1 MQINL
6 DKADLF
12 LVSKALEYYYEITGI
27 IPTKNEELRQRYR
40 NSIVEINNYI
50 LNAHDNYK
58 PIEYPKE
65 IEQFM
70 EYKQHYAMQEYEE
83 SRLLSQ

>member
-6 DKADLF
+6 SRADLF
-12 LVSKALEYYYEITGI
+12 LISKALECYYEVTEAVQ
-27 IPTKNEELRQRYR
+27 TKHEELNQRYR
-40 NSIVEINNYI
+40 NSMMEINNYI

-70 EYKQHYAMQEYEE
+70 EYKLHKSMQEYQE
-83 SRLLSQ
+83 